1 MLSYVNLCSFTLHT
15 IYTCKSHTGF
25 FYLYFHLDV
34 MIAKVIQMFEFDGV
48 KVISSPTY
56 YRHVNMYIQPKV
68 HMFWERHQKES
79 IDTFMQ
85 TNSSGLIVAGDGR
98 CDSPGHCAGYGS
110 YTFMEQRYNKVLHF
124 KLVQVNTFYVS
135 MSLLAFLSR
144 PLKLVLTYYDLYRI
158 FRYFI
163 LSTTC

>member
-1 MLSYVNLCSFTLHT
+1 
-15 IYTCKSHTGF
+15 
-25 FYLYFHLDV
+25 
-34 MIAKVIQMFEFDGV
+34 
-48 KVISSPTY
+48 
-56 YRHVNMYIQPKV
+56 MYIQPTV

-98 CDSPGHCAGYGS
+98 CDSLGHCAGYGS